1 MKKGLSPL
9 IAAVILIA
17 ATMSIAGILAY
28 WASGFVKTKLTETE
42 SITGGTQCL
51 GAEFK
56 IKSVSYENNKLH
68 LILDNRRSVDLM
80 LTNLFLIY
88 PNNEVKTKSLNQTL
102 KGNEIKALEVSGVDP
117 NFLTGEIKTH
127 CPDVSVFFTYSQ
139 AVE

>member
-1 MKKGLSPL
+1 MRKGLSPL

-42 SITGGTQCL
+42 AITGGTECL

-56 IKSVSYENNKLH
+56 IKSVSYDGNTLH
-68 LILDNRRSVDLM
+68 LILDNRRSVDLL

-102 KGNEIKALEVSGVDP
+102 KGNEIKALTINNVPSG
-117 NFLTGEIKTH
+117 FLTGEIKTH